1 MSITIPAGHRLV
13 ATVTLLNQGQ
23 QTGSYSLTGILTLPG
38 SSVAEAHLTTATG
51 SVAPGQSVQ
60 VQLESLAG
68 LAYGDQIAGYQTS
81 SGLDLV
87 LQLTDTSTG
96 AVSSLRYPSAVFLE
110 YRSVPTHAPQVNWY
124 TNAGNVVVVVSG
136 AGPGQDYQLEHVD
149 AQGLPLGLLGENS
162 SGVFLLG
169 GTPGFGMHIAA
180 RICSPAGCGPWSAPV
195 EVFFPG
201 SYAPPPAYVP
211 FTPPPT
217 TSPSST
223 TTSTSS
229 PPPTQP
235 TTTPRRFAP
244 SAFLLD

>member
-13 ATVTLLNQGQ
+13 ATVTLQNQGQ

-87 LQLTDTSTG
+87 LQLTNTSTG
-96 AVSSLRYPSAVFLE
+96 AASSLRYPSAVFLQ
-110 YRSVPTHAPQVNWY
+110 YRSVPTQAPQVAWY

-136 AGPGQDYQLEHVD
+136 AQQGQDYQLEHVD
-149 AQGLPLGLLGENS
+149 AFGFPLGMLGENS
-162 SGVFLLG
+162 TGVFLLSG
-169 GTPGFGMHIAA
+169 PAGYGMHIAA
-180 RICSPAGCGPWSAPV
+180 RICSPVGCSPWSFPV
-195 EVFFPG
+195 EVVFPG
-201 SYAPPPAYVP
+201 SYAPPPL
-211 FTPPPT
+211 T
-217 TSPSST
+217 TSST
-223 TTSTSS
+223 TESS
-229 PPPTQP
+229 PPLQQP
-235 TTTPRRFAP
+235 TTTPGRFVP
-244 SAFLLD
+244 PAF